1 MEPQATDKLTNWVA
15 GLANAATVKTDN
27 KVTVEGYGKL
37 VTTIVVGVLV
47 ATIGFFAIKLI
58 FKQLD

>member
-1 MEPQATDKLTNWVA
+1 METKQPDKITSWIA